1 MAILSTYLSGVE
13 DHIDLQTGRRIS
25 KSRPIMCSSDYEGV
39 GDAKHLR
46 HGQQPEGVPMIHEP
60 VLDPFWAAGFS
71 FGRGHFVVN
80 VPYDQHLPWIFQG
93 EEISLGLRGF
103 S

>member
-1 MAILSTYLSGVE
+1 MPTIE
-13 DHIDLQTGRRIS
+13 
-25 KSRPIMCSSDYEGV
+25 
-39 GDAKHLR
+39 
-46 HGQQPEGVPMIHEP
+46 
-60 VLDPFWAAGFS
+60 PFWAAGFS

-93 EEISLGLRGF
+93 EEISIGLRGF

>member
-1 MAILSTYLSGVE
+1 MPSAESGTYNYPTLSTAATSCNRCSYSK
-13 DHIDLQTGRRIS
+13 IS
-25 KSRPIMCSSDYEGV
+25 QISLNTEYSLVTDPI
-39 GDAKHLR
+39 L
-46 HGQQPEGVPMIHEP
+46 
-60 VLDPFWAAGFS
+60 

-93 EEISLGLRGF
+93 EEISIGLRGF

>member
-1 MAILSTYLSGVE
+1 L
-13 DHIDLQTGRRIS
+13 
-25 KSRPIMCSSDYEGV
+25 
-39 GDAKHLR
+39 
-46 HGQQPEGVPMIHEP
+46 
-60 VLDPFWAAGFS
+60 

-93 EEISLGLRGF
+93 EKISIGLRGF